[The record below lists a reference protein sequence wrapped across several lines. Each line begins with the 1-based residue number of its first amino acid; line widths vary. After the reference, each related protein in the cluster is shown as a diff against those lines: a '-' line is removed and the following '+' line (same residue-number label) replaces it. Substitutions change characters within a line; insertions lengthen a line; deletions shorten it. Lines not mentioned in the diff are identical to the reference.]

1 MKRKIRFTL
10 GKKIVVMILAMSVI
24 LSATA
29 LFVSYRTYQGRV
41 MSFYKEIG
49 SSVVRT
55 LASQLDPDK
64 LDEYYET
71 LEMDDAYYETQ
82 KFIADL
88 VESSGNVE
96 YLYVVRPH
104 GVGVTFLFDSDME
117 MGENGDYTSGGYCA
131 LGTYEELLG
140 GFAENLDRLLAGQ
153 EVEPIVQQDPSY
165 GWLMTAM
172 VPVLHDDGTMAG
184 YVMADISMNEVM

>member
-64 LDEYYET
+64 LDYYYET

-131 LGTYEELLG
+131 LGTYVELLG
-140 GFAENLDRLLAGQ
+140 GFADNLIRLLDGQ
-153 EVEPIVQQDPSY
+153 EVAPIEQQAPCY
-165 GWLMTAM
+165 G
-172 VPVLHDDGTMAG
+172 
-184 YVMADISMNEVM
+184 

>member
-1 MKRKIRFTL
+1 
-10 GKKIVVMILAMSVI
+10 
-24 LSATA
+24 
-29 LFVSYRTYQGRV
+29 
-41 MSFYKEIG
+41 
-49 SSVVRT
+49 
-55 LASQLDPDK
+55 
-64 LDEYYET
+64 
-71 LEMDDAYYETQ
+71 Q

-131 LGTYEELLG
+131 LGTYVELLG

-184 YVMADISMNEVM
+184 YVMADISMNEVMQEQRNFLLYTGG